1 MFNCNG
7 ILFNHESP
15 RRSDAFVSRKI
26 TLGLARIKA
35 GQQDRIRLGNLN
47 AMRDWGFAGDTVE
60 AMWLML
66 QQKAPDDY
74 IVATGEAHSVR
85 EFIEEA
91 FGYAGI
97 DPNRHIEID
106 PALVRSNDSS
116 ALIGDSGKARRVLG
130 WRPKVDFRALVR
142 LMVDSD
148 FRLLGLKPPR

>member
-1 MFNCNG
+1 
-7 ILFNHESP
+7 
-15 RRSDAFVSRKI
+15 
-26 TLGLARIKA
+26 
-35 GQQDRIRLGNLN
+35 
-47 AMRDWGFAGDTVE
+47 
-60 AMWLML
+60 MWLML